1 MTSKKKLPRTQLLG
15 TEETWRLKQRLKHFD
30 LFSDHVTALHI
41 DSDVGFSKEYDEIQK
56 HSRKV
61 VKATHDHSS
70 NPENKTKNRYLNIVA
85 CEFLSLLFN

>member
-1 MTSKKKLPRTQLLG
+1 MKSKKKLTRTQYLG
-15 TEETWRLKQRLKHFD
+15 REEADWLEKAFWP
-30 LFSDHVTALHI
+30 FSDHVTALHI
-41 DSDVGFSKEYDEIQK
+41 DSDIGFSKEYDEIQK